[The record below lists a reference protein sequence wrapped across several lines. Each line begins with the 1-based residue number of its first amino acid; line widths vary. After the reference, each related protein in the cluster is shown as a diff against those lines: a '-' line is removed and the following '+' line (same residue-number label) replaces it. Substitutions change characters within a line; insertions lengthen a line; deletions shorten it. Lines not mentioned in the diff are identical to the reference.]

1 MEKTSTGV
9 TPTDLLYSGEKV
21 KRRTLFR
28 IPVKDGVT
36 YCNMIAIPLVP
47 LTMMI
52 LSTYLNAEVIFILAD
67 PAFFGIAPDK
77 IGYVS
82 GVLIF
87 ASLPGAIIGTF
98 FVGFVFDILG
108 RKITLFV
115 SFFIGSILLAVIPWT
130 APKLYEGLLVV
141 RVLIQLC
148 FCAPVSNPLPADYIH
163 REAIGMG
170 TSMQGI
176 GLVIGEVISMG
187 VLFRLTVDMDPVYG
201 FAIAGG
207 LGLFFSFCFLFIVKE
222 PQLRSSLKPSLSKAL
237 ATNNPLPI
245 GIPYESNVT
254 NTSIDEGSATEIQT
268 DQI

>member
-1 MEKTSTGV
+1 MEKTSTGIS
-9 TPTDLLYSGEKV
+9 PTDLLYSGEKL
-21 KRRTLFR
+21 KPRTLFR

-36 YCNMIAIPLVP
+36 YWNMIAVPLVP

-98 FVGFVFDILG
+98 FIGFVFDILG
-108 RKITLFV
+108 RKITLFL
-115 SFFIGSILLAVIPWT
+115 SFFVGSILLAVIPWT

-148 FCAPVSNPLPADYIH
+148 FCAPVSSPLPADYIH

-222 PQLRSSLKPSLSKAL
+222 PQLRKSLKPSLSKAL

-245 GIPYESNVT
+245 GIPYESNIT
-254 NTSIDEGSATEIQT
+254 NTSIDEGSTLET
-268 DQI
+268 